1 MRRTAIVVVASAF
14 VVQADL
20 LARQP
25 ATLDQLLD
33 RMGEYLIEYEAQLST
48 LVADERFEQ
57 SIHPRGRVSG
67 EHLLLESEVAF
78 LRLPGDAEWL
88 GFRDV
93 KKLNSRPVAD
103 PAPPISELLAS
114 TADAFAKAVTLARAS
129 ARHNLGLPRTIN
141 TPTTPLHIIHPRYR
155 RAHHFELGV
164 EANVRGQRAS
174 IISFREGVRPTLL
187 REPNGTNLVSSGRIW
202 VDAKTGTVLRVEW
215 NYQAE
220 RSAPGVQSR
229 GGPPVVRVE
238 FGRHDGLQIMV
249 PLEMREVF
257 FTRTGYGHGR
267 ATYRNFRRFGTSARI
282 VPQP

>member
-1 MRRTAIVVVASAF
+1 
-14 VVQADL
+14 
-20 LARQP
+20 
-25 ATLDQLLD
+25 
-33 RMGEYLIEYEAQLST
+33 MGAYLIQYETQVSS

-57 SIHPRGRVSG
+57 SILARGRLSG
-67 EHLLLESEVAF
+67 EHVLLESEVAF

-93 KKLNSRPVAD
+93 KKLNSRPVSD
-103 PAPPISELLAS
+103 PGPPISELLAS
-114 TADAFAKAVTLARAS
+114 NADAFAKAVTLARAS

-155 RAHHFELGV
+155 RVHRFELAGD
-164 EANVRGQRAS
+164 ANVRGQRAA
-174 IISFREGVRPTLL
+174 IISFREGARPTLL
-187 REPNGTNLVSSGRIW
+187 REPSGTNLVSSGRIW
-202 VDAKTGTVLRVEW
+202 VDANTGTVLRVEW

-220 RSAPGVQSR
+220 RGIQSR
-229 GGPPVVRVE
+229 GRPPFVRVE

-257 FTRTGYGHGR
+257 FTRTGYGEGR

>member
-1 MRRTAIVVVASAF
+1 MSA
-14 VVQADL
+14 
-20 LARQP
+20 
-25 ATLDQLLD
+25 
-33 RMGEYLIEYEAQLST
+33 YLIEYETQLSN

-57 SIHPRGRVSG
+57 SILPRGRLSG
-67 EHLLLESEVAF
+67 ERVLLQSEVAF

-93 KKLNSRPVAD
+93 KKLNSRPVSD
-103 PAPPISELLAS
+103 PGPPISELLAS
-114 TADAFAKAVTLARAS
+114 TADPYAKAVALARAS

-155 RAHHFELGV
+155 GAHHFELAG
-164 EANVRGQRAS
+164 EANVRGQRAAV
-174 IISFREGVRPTLL
+174 ISFREGARPTLL
-187 REPNGTNLVSSGRIW
+187 REPSGTNLVSSGRVW
-202 VDAKTGTVLRVEW
+202 VDAKTGTLLRVEW

-220 RSAPGVQSR
+220 RSSAGVLSR
-229 GGPPVVRVE
+229 GRSPSVRVE

-257 FTRTGYGHGR
+257 FTRTGHGDGR